1 MKEHVYKYELL
12 PEKSDTALVRLGTH
26 ALGGKDAMNFTS
38 LLNEIGKTD
47 IKYVIADLTE
57 IQVINSSGLGML
69 VSGLSTLKKYNIE
82 LVLTGL
88 PKKVADIMLI
98 TRLDTIFKIYDT
110 VEKASR

>member
-1 MKEHVYKYELL
+1 MKEHIYKYEIL
-12 PEKSDTALVRLGTH
+12 PERRDTALIKLGTH
-26 ALGGKDAMNFTS
+26 AIGGKDAMNFTS

-47 IKYVIADLTE
+47 IKFVITDLTD

-82 LVLTGL
+82 LILTGL

-110 VEKASR
+110 VEKAIR